1 MKTFRVISVLLI
13 VLLLVAAC
21 QPAAAPQPTVAPQPT
36 APVQAVQPT
45 EPSAPAAA
53 ALPDLGG
60 KELIVGVDNAY
71 IPFNYVRLDT
81 GEAEGWDYD
90 AIGEICKR
98 LNCKPTYRE
107 LAWDG
112 MIEAVR
118 QGQLDLAGEGV
129 TITEERAKVVDF
141 SEPYATVDQRV
152 IVGTDATI
160 TSLNDFKTD
169 MALKLGTQKG
179 TTNYEEAVKMVG
191 EDRVVAYDTFGDA
204 VQALINGDVNGVM
217 IDDTA
222 GQGYVGVNADKT
234 KLLPESAVSQPLGF
248 IFTPGSPYR
257 EPFNAALAAMR
268 TDGTLQKLQDKWFPK
283 GKAIIE
289 YEEIGPGAYGSSE
302 PAGGALPDLGGRE
315 VTVAI
320 ENAYIPF
327 NYVRLDNGQAEG
339 WDYDALAAICQL
351 LNCKPVY
358 KEIGWDSMITAVSQG
373 QFDMAADG
381 ITITDER
388 AKVVDFSDGY
398 ISVDQRVMVGLDS
411 PIASAEEF
419 KTNTDLQL
427 GTQKGTTN
435 YEEAVKMVGEARVT
449 AFDTFGDA
457 VQALISGD
465 VDGVVIDDTA
475 GVGYVGVNADKIK
488 LLPEKLVGQELGF
501 VFPKGSDL
509 VEPFNAAL
517 AAMRADGTLEALAQ
531 KWFGG
536 EQISSDEIG
545 PGAYGDP
552 TPTPAP

>member
-1 MKTFRVISVLLI
+1 MKTFRIFSVLMV
-13 VLLLVAAC
+13 VLLLLAAC
-21 QPAAAPQPTVAPQPT
+21 QPAAVPQPTVAPQPT
-36 APVQAVQPT
+36 APAQAAQPT
-45 EPSAPAAA
+45 ESSAPATA

-71 IPFNYVRLDT
+71 IPFNYVRIDT

-90 AIGEICKR
+90 ALAEICQR
-98 LNCKPTYRE
+98 LNCKPTFRE

-129 TITEERAKVVDF
+129 TITEDRAKVVDF

-152 IVGTDATI
+152 MVGKESPI
-160 TSLNDFKTD
+160 SSLNDFKTD
-169 MALKLGTQKG
+169 EQLKVGTQKG
-179 TTNYEEAVKMVG
+179 TTNYEEALKLVG
-191 EDRVVAYDTFGDA
+191 ESRVVAYDTFGDA

-222 GQGYVGVNADKT
+222 GQGYVGVNADKI

-248 IFTPGSPYR
+248 IFTPGSPYVAA
-257 EPFNAALAAMR
+257 FNAALADMR
-268 TDGTLQKLQDKWFPK
+268 ADGTLQTLQDKWFPK
-283 GKAIIE
+283 GKAVIE
-289 YEEIGPGAYGSSE
+289 YEQIGPGAYGS
-302 PAGGALPDLGGRE
+302 PAPAAGALPDLGGRE

-327 NYVRLDNGQAEG
+327 NYIRLDNGQAEG
-339 WDYDALAAICQL
+339 WDYDALAAICKL
-351 LNCKPVY
+351 LNCVPVY

-381 ITITDER
+381 VTITDER

-398 ISVDQRVMVGLDS
+398 ISVDQRVMVGKDS
-411 PIASAEEF
+411 PIASADEF
-419 KTNTDLQL
+419 KTNADLKL

-509 VEPFNAAL
+509 VEPFNAAI
-517 AAMRADGTLEALAQ
+517 AAMRADGTLETLAK

-536 EQISSDEIG
+536 EQISYDEIA
-545 PGAYGDP
+545 PITYP
-552 TPTPAP
+552 TPTPKP

>member
-1 MKTFRVISVLLI
+1 MLLI
-13 VLLLVAAC
+13 VLLVAAAC
-21 QPAAAPQPTVAPQPT
+21 QPAAAPAPTAAPAQPAAPTVA
-36 APVQAVQPT
+36 
-45 EPSAPAAA
+45 SKPAESKPASS
-53 ALPDLGG
+53 LPDLGG

-71 IPFNYVRLDT
+71 IPFNYIRLDN
-81 GEAEGWDYD
+81 GQAEGWDYD
-90 AIGEICKR
+90 ALAEICKR

-107 LAWDG
+107 MAWDG

-129 TITEERAKVVDF
+129 TITEDRAKVVDF

-152 IVGTDATI
+152 MVGKDTAI

-169 MALKLGTQKG
+169 DQLKIGTQKG
-179 TTNYEEAVKMVG
+179 TTNYEEALKLVG
-191 EDRVVAYDTFGDA
+191 EVRVVAYDTFGDA
-204 VQALINGDVNGVM
+204 VQALINSDVNGVM

-248 IFTPGSPYR
+248 IFTPGSPHVAA
-257 EPFNAALAAMR
+257 FNAALAAMR
-268 TDGTLQKLQDKWFPK
+268 ADGTLQKLQDKWFPK
-283 GKAIIE
+283 GKAVIE
-289 YEEIGPGAYGSSE
+289 YDQIGPGAYAEPASSSE
-302 PAGGALPDLGGRE
+302 ALPDLGGRE
-315 VTVAI
+315 VSVAI

-339 WDYDALAAICQL
+339 WDYDALAEICKR

-373 QFDMAADG
+373 QFDLAADG

-398 ISVDQRVMVGLDS
+398 INVDQRIMVGKDS
-411 PIASAEEF
+411 SIAGIDDF
-419 KTNTDLQL
+419 KTNAQL
-427 GTQKGTTN
+427 RIGTQKGTTN
-435 YEEAVKMVGEARVT
+435 YDEAVKLVGEVRVT

-465 VDGVVIDDTA
+465 VDGVAIDDTA

-488 LLPEKLVGQELGF
+488 LLPEKMVGQQLGF

-509 VEPFNAAL
+509 VKPFNAAL
-517 AAMRADGTLEALAQ
+517 AAMRADGALEALAK

-536 EQISSDEIG
+536 EQISSDQIG

>member
-1 MKTFRVISVLLI
+1 MKTFRVFSVLLVI
-13 VLLLVAAC
+13 VLLAAAC
-21 QPAAAPQPTVAPQPT
+21 APAAPPQPTAAPATAAPQPTK
-36 APVQAVQPT
+36 
-45 EPSAPAAA
+45 AAGTT
-53 ALPDLGG
+53 LPDLGG

-71 IPFNYVRLDT
+71 IPFNYVRLDN
-81 GEAEGWDYD
+81 GKSEGWDYD
-90 AIGEICKR
+90 AIGEICQR
-98 LNCKPTYRE
+98 LNCRPTYRE
-107 LAWDG
+107 MAWDG

-129 TITEERAKVVDF
+129 TITEDRAKVVDF
-141 SEPYATVDQRV
+141 SEQYATVDQRV
-152 IVGTDATI
+152 MVGKDSKI
-160 TSLNDFKTD
+160 TSLNDFRTD
-169 MALKLGTQKG
+169 TKLKIGTQKG
-179 TTNYEEAVKMVG
+179 TTNYEEAIKLVG
-191 EDRVVAYDTFGDA
+191 EARVVAYDTFGDA

-234 KLLPESAVSQPLGF
+234 QLLPESAVSQPLGF
-248 IFTPGSPYR
+248 IFTPGSPYK

-268 TDGTLQKLQDKWFPK
+268 ADGTLQKLQDKWFPK
-283 GKAIIE
+283 GKAVIE
-289 YEEIGPGAYGSSE
+289 YEQIGPGAYAEPSPSSE
-302 PAGGALPDLGGRE
+302 ALPDLGGKE

-339 WDYDALAAICQL
+339 WDYDALAEICKL

-373 QFDMAADG
+373 QFDLAADG

-398 ISVDQRVMVGLDS
+398 INVDQRIMVGKDS
-411 PIASAEEF
+411 PIASINEF
-419 KTNTDLQL
+419 KTSDKLKL

-435 YEEAVKMVGEARVT
+435 YDEAIKLVGESRVT

-457 VQALISGD
+457 VQALINGD
-465 VDGVVIDDTA
+465 VDGVAIDDTA

-488 LLPEKLVGQELGF
+488 LLPEKMVGQQLGF
-501 VFPKGSDL
+501 VFPKGSTL
-509 VEPFNAAL
+509 VQPFNAAI
-517 AAMRADGTLEALAQ
+517 AAMRANGTLEQLAK

-536 EQISSDEIG
+536 KQLTYDEIA
-545 PGAYGDP
+545 PITYPTA
-552 TPTPAP
+552 TPTP

>member
-1 MKTFRVISVLLI
+1 MV
-13 VLLLVAAC
+13 VLLLIAAC
-21 QPAAAPQPTVAPQPT
+21 APAAAPKPAEPT
-36 APVQAVQPT
+36 AAPKPAEPT
-45 EPSAPAAA
+45 KAAEPAKPGAA

-90 AIGEICKR
+90 AMAEICQR
-98 LNCKPTYRE
+98 LNCKPTFRE
-107 LAWDG
+107 MAWDG

-129 TITEERAKVVDF
+129 TITEERAKVVNF

-152 IVGTDATI
+152 IVGKDAAL

-169 MALKLGTQKG
+169 EKLKIGTQKG
-179 TTNYEEAVKMVG
+179 TTNYEEAIKLTG
-191 EDRVVAYDTFGDA
+191 EARVVAYDTFGDA

-222 GQGYVGVNADKT
+222 GQGYVGVNADKI

-248 IFTPGSPYR
+248 IFTPGSPYVAA
-257 EPFNAALAAMR
+257 FNAALVDMR
-268 TDGTLQKLQDKWFPK
+268 ADGTLQKLQDKWFPK
-283 GKAIIE
+283 GKAVIE
-289 YEEIGPGAYGSSE
+289 YEQIGPGAYAEPAPSSE
-302 PAGGALPDLGGRE
+302 ALPDLGGRE

-327 NYVRLDNGQAEG
+327 NYVRLDTGEAEG
-339 WDYDALAAICQL
+339 WDYDALAAICKL

-358 KEIGWDSMITAVSQG
+358 KEIGWDSMIAAVSQG
-373 QFDMAADG
+373 NFDLAADG

-398 ISVDQRVMVGLDS
+398 ISVDQRIMVGKDS
-411 PIASAEEF
+411 SIAGIEDF
-419 KTNTDLQL
+419 KTNTELKI

-435 YEEAVKMVGEARVT
+435 YDEAVKLVGEARVT

-465 VDGVVIDDTA
+465 VDGVAIDDTA

-488 LLPEKLVGQELGF
+488 LLPEKMVGQELGF

-517 AAMRADGTLEALAQ
+517 AAMRADGTLEALAK
-531 KWFGG
+531 KWFAG
-536 EQISSDEIG
+536 EQISSDQIG
-545 PGAYGDP
+545 AGAYGDP
-552 TPTPAP
+552 TPTPKP